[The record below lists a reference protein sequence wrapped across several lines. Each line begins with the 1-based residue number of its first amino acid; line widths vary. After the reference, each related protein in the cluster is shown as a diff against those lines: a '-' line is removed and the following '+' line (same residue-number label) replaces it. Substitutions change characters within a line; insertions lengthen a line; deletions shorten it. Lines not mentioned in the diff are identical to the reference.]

1 MVAASIVAHASAVTD
16 SYARPACTAAAEWQE
31 DRKVME

>member
-1 MVAASIVAHASAVTD
+1 MVAALIVAHASAAID
-16 SYARPACTAAAEWQE
+16 SYARPACTVAAEWQE